1 MVEITLHIPNSLAQ
15 QIQPISNWLPTIIEL
30 SVANFRFTE
39 VKKASDDLIAFLSN
53 HPTPKKVLRYKISDE
68 SQNRVSELLN
78 KNGIGTISSDENKE
92 LDEWQKFN
100 NICFHLS
107 ANTLKLTR

>member
-1 MVEITLHIPNSLAQ
+1 MVELTLQIPNSLAQ

-30 SVANFRFTE
+30 SVANFKFSY
-39 VKKASDDLIAFLSN
+39 VKKASDELIAFLSSN
-53 HPTPKKVLRYKISDE
+53 PTPKKVLKYKISDE
-68 SQNRVSELLN
+68 SQNRVSELLK
-78 KNGIGTISSDENKE
+78 KNGFETLNSNENDE

-107 ANTLKLTR
+107 ANTLKATK

>member
-1 MVEITLHIPNSLAQ
+1 MVELTLQIPNSLAQ

-30 SVANFRFTE
+30 SVANFRFPQ
-39 VKKASDDLIAFLSN
+39 VKNASDELIVFLSSN
-53 HPTPKKVLRYKISDE
+53 PTPKKVLKYKISDE
-68 SQNRVSELLN
+68 SQNRVSDLLV
-78 KNGIGTISSDENKE
+78 KNGDGTIQPIEDKE

-107 ANTLKLTR
+107 ANTLKLTK